1 MQCQAAYEA
10 DKQERFKEA
19 EEERRRE
26 EDLQRRRE
34 AAKERARLKALQTEA
49 ETAAESK
56 DGEDDLLSSFFSE
69 ISSEKPQTNTPKKVA
84 AEKVAEKVQEVS
96 ENEIIF
102 HEKYSNQDLGSGTD
116 QVKRLTAPNYQFK
129 NLNPYVVLQLDIDAT
144 DEDIKN
150 R

>member
-1 MQCQAAYEA
+1 MQCQAACEA
-10 DKQERFKEA
+10 DRQERFKEA

-34 AAKERARLKALQTEA
+34 AAKERARLKALQREA
-49 ETAAESK
+49 ETPAESK
-56 DGEDDLLSSFFSE
+56 DSEDDLLSSFFSE
-69 ISSEKPQTNTPKKVA
+69 VSSEKPQANTPKKVA
-84 AEKVAEKVQEVS
+84 AEKAEEIS

-102 HEKYSNQDLGSGTD
+102 HEKYSNQDLGSGPD
-116 QVKRLTAPNYQFK
+116 QVRRLTAPNYQFK